1 MNGQNIGNFI
11 KSKRSERDLTIEQL
25 AAEIGVPRFLVENW
39 ENGEVPET
47 QYLIAIAK
55 VLQTSVDELLKGVEI
70 IEEDQSFENTQKTE
84 VDSVLIEP
92 NKPQEEKGYYEA
104 FNEKITKTDYSNY
117 ECVEPMGSNGFSDGE
132 RKFGFILC
140 SLMIALMLLI
150 NATSLIS
157 FLTRPR
163 ELTIDNCEQF
173 LELDVIGENSSQ
185 VDKYEVR
192 LSRTKKSYDIQ
203 NLNITVE
210 IKFERIPIF
219 ESYSKA
225 DKIVFK
231 QVSFSEELLSE
242 GEVLT
247 ATLTLPAFGYD
258 DRQITVISVSG
269 DM

>member
-1 MNGQNIGNFI
+1 MK
-11 KSKRSERDLTIEQL
+11 KSELGFTTEQL
-25 AAEIGVPRFLVENW
+25 AAEIGVPCFLIENW

-55 VLQTSVDELLKGVEI
+55 VLQTSVDELLQGIENVEKVEE
-70 IEEDQSFENTQKTE
+70 IENSTQIK
-84 VDSVLIEP
+84 VEP
-92 NKPQEEKGYYEA
+92 VSLESEASQEEKGYYDTL
-104 FNEKITKTDYSNY
+104 NEKIAKTDYSNY
-117 ECVEPMGSNGFSDGE
+117 EWAEPMGSNGFSDGE
-132 RKFGFILC
+132 RKFGFVLC

-163 ELTIDNCEQF
+163 ELTLDNYGQF
-173 LELDVIGENSSQ
+173 LELDVVGQNSLQ

-192 LSRTKKSYDIQ
+192 LSRKKNGYDIQ
-203 NLNITVE
+203 DLNITVE

-219 ESYSKA
+219 ENYSQA
-225 DKIVFK
+225 DKLVFK
-231 QVSFSEELLSE
+231 QVSFSKELLSE
-242 GEVLT
+242 GEMLT
-247 ATLTLPAFGYD
+247 ATVTLPAFGYD